1 MPHEHLGTP
10 ATEEGPSMHGIA
22 IPGEDFNILLI
33 LEGNE
38 YVVYIIE

>member
-1 MPHEHLGTP
+1 MPHEHLATP
-10 ATEEGPSMHGIA
+10 ALGPSMHGIA
-22 IPGEDFNILLI
+22 IPGEDFDILLI